1 MTESLY
7 MEDIDS
13 NYIKEFEARVIRN
26 GDNFVVLDRTAFY
39 PEGGGQP
46 SDTGMI
52 RWNGEESKV
61 VKVEKKGDII
71 HRLEG
76 EVPGEGTEVSC
87 KLDWEKRYEHM
98 KLHTAQHLFS
108 AVVYEEHK
116 GETVGNQ
123 IYTDYSRVDFEP
135 VDLSDED
142 IQNIEDKINEII
154 DDAVPVKIYEED
166 RSVLEDE
173 IEEGRVNLSLLPKS
187 IKKLRVIDISGHD
200 ICPCAGT
207 HVKNTEEIGGV
218 TITNVENKG
227 KNRQRIYYELTEG

>member
-1 MTESLY
+1 MTDLLY
-7 MEDIDS
+7 MEDIDG
-13 NYIKEFEARVIRN
+13 NYIKEFEASVTRD
-26 GDNFVVLDRTAFY
+26 GDDFIVLDKTAFY

-46 SDTGMI
+46 SDTGI
-52 RWNGEESKV
+52 ISWDGKESRV
-61 VKVEKKGDII
+61 IKVEKKGDII

-76 EVPGEGTEVSC
+76 EVPDEGTDVSC
-87 KLDWEKRYEHM
+87 KLDWGKRYQHM

-108 AVVYEEHK
+108 AVIYEEFR

-142 IQNIEDKINEII
+142 VQKIEDEINEII
-154 DDAVPVKIYEED
+154 EDAVPVKVYEED
-166 RSVLEDE
+166 RSTLEME

-218 TITNVENKG
+218 KITDVENKG
-227 KNRQRIYYELTEG
+227 KNRQRIYYELVN